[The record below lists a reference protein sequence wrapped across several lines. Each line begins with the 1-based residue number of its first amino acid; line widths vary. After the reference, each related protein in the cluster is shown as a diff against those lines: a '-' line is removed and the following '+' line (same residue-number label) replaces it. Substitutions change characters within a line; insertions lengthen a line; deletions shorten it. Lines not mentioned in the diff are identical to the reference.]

1 MGNTNGKF
9 TVPQSMV
16 DTFNTTNT
24 NIIVSSV
31 IKQAQIASANIGLIQ
46 NTTITGLN
54 TSGTGVTNIDA
65 MTQNQNAKL
74 SFSSVKVSSVV
85 TDSTINIVNETLDK
99 LSTVDHQVLS
109 SIVSS
114 AQSKNSSAFATP
126 VDQVL
131 EMSTRANTTDIPSPI
146 YTSLRNVI
154 TNTLTNTFTVDS
166 ISICIAKI
174 VANQTITINN
184 VNVEG
189 TLNIGT
195 ISQNQA
201 ATLLA
206 SCTQLNNTVSKS
218 TTNVLTT
225 LGVTVVGNNTTN
237 PQGNNPI
244 SNQPSVPD
252 TTDDNTKTN
261 NTNSVSETST
271 ENNQYVYSAICSV
284 CSIICCC
291 VVFLLLIVFF
301 LYPKHK

>member
-9 TVPQSMV
+9 TIPQSMV
-16 DTFNTTNT
+16 DSFNTTNT

-46 NTTITGLN
+46 NTTISGVN
-54 TSGTGVTNIDA
+54 TSGTGSTTIDA

-85 TDSTINIVNETLDK
+85 AESTINIVNETLDK
-99 LSTVDHQVLS
+99 LSTVDPQVLS

-114 AQSKNSSAFATP
+114 AQSKNNNMFATP

-131 EMSTRANTTDIPSPI
+131 EMSTRTNTTEIPTPI

-174 VANQTITINN
+174 VANQTIDIKN

-201 ATLLA
+201 ASLLA
-206 SCTQLNNTVSKS
+206 NCTQLNNTVTKS

-225 LGVTVVGNNTTN
+225 LGVTVDNTTN
-237 PQGNNPI
+237 TQGNN
-244 SNQPSVPD
+244 SVPD
-252 TTDDNTKTN
+252 MTDNSTPINDTKSST
-261 NTNSVSETST
+261 VSEST
-271 ENNQYVYSAICSV
+271 INNQYIYGAICSI
-284 CSIICCC
+284 CSMMCCC
-291 VVFLLLIVFF
+291 ILFLLLIVFF

>member
-9 TVPQSMV
+9 TIPQSMV
-16 DTFNTTNT
+16 DSFNTTNT

-31 IKQAQIASANIGLIQ
+31 IKQAQITSANIGLIQ
-46 NTTITGLN
+46 NTTISGVT
-54 TSGTGVTNIDA
+54 TSGTGSTTIDE

-74 SFSSVKVSSVV
+74 SFSSVKASSVV
-85 TDSTINIVNETLDK
+85 TDSTINIVNGTLDK
-99 LSTVDHQVLS
+99 LSSVDPQVLS
-109 SIVSS
+109 DIISS

-131 EMSTRANTTDIPSPI
+131 EMSTRTNTTDLPSPI
-146 YTSLRNVI
+146 YTSIRNVI

-206 SCTQLNNTVSKS
+206 SCTQLNNTVTKS

-225 LGVTVVGNNTTN
+225 LGITVVGNTTPQGNIPTSNKPTIPNTTN
-237 PQGNNPI
+237 NNMPI
-244 SNQPSVPD
+244 
-252 TTDDNTKTN
+252 DNTTS
-261 NTNSVSETST
+261 TTVSESST
-271 ENNQYVYSAICSV
+271 VNNQYIYSGICSI

-291 VVFLLLIVFF
+291 ILILISALFLPYLS
-301 LYPKHK
+301 H